1 MLGFWI
7 NYAINRTV
15 SSARMAQWQIPL
27 GIQLLPG
34 GLLLAGVF
42 FCPESPR
49 WYAKKGRWAD
59 AEKSLVWVRTLPAEH
74 PLIQAELQ
82 QIRDQLQNDIV
93 PQGNKYDPWYYMHR
107 LWQRGTRNR
116 IGIGLLLMA
125 FQNLTGVNIIT

>member
-34 GLLLAGVF
+34 GLLLAGIF

-49 WYAKKGRWAD
+49 WYAKKDRWAE
-59 AEKSLVWVRTLPAEH
+59 AEKSLVWARSLPAGH
-74 PLIQAELQ
+74 PFIQGELQ
-82 QIRDQLQNDIV
+82 QIREQLQYDIV
-93 PQGNKYDPWYYMHR
+93 PHANKYDPWYYLHR